1 MAQYLPILLLL
12 LLALVFGAMSRVAS
26 RLLAPK
32 NPTAAKSA
40 PYECGITNAT
50 EPPERFPVTFYL
62 VAMIFIVFDI
72 EIIFLVPWST
82 VFREL
87 GAFGYGAIIIFA
99 ICVFE
104 SFVYLIGNGA
114 LDWGPIKK
122 VQQQFV
128 SSPAR
133 TAETTIRRVGLEG
146 RPGRRIEPAHDEPA
160 HAEPAHAPAAV
171 GADTEA
177 AA

>member
-1 MAQYLPILLLL
+1 VAQYLPILLLL
-12 LLALVFGAMSRVAS
+12 LLALVFGGISRLAS
-26 RLLAPK
+26 RLLAPRK
-32 NPTAAKSA
+32 PTAAKSA

-50 EPPERFPVTFYL
+50 EPPDRFPVTFYL

-87 GAFGYGAIIIFA
+87 GAFGFGAIIIFA
-99 ICVFE
+99 VCVFE

-122 VQQQFV
+122 VQRQFT
-128 SSPAR
+128 SPAR

-146 RPGRRIEPAHDEPA
+146 RPGPRR
-160 HAEPAHAPAAV
+160 AEPVHAPAVVA
-171 GADTEA
+171 ADAGEA
-177 AA
+177 A